1 MEENIKITPMYS
13 QFLQEKK
20 NYPDAILFFRMGDF
34 YEMFGEDAKIASK
47 ILNIA
52 LTARNKNEEN
62 PIPMCGIPYHSYIPY
77 LKKLVDA
84 GYKVAICEQ
93 LEDPK
98 NAKGIVKRGVVRVVT
113 PGTLIEDD
121 ILAGNDF
128 NFILSFERDG
138 DIFYAVVSDTSTGDT
153 FVTKSV
159 SIEDIITQWN
169 PKEIITTIN
178 NPPVGNAT
186 ILRYR
191 YNDEYMLDRV
201 AEYYGITSTV
211 AIGIREE
218 VIVKALF
225 NLIKYIDDN
234 LLDVKL
240 KFPEFFTFDNT
251 LYMDAVAIKTLEVVE
266 SSDPSGKTSLFDVL
280 NFCKTAMG
288 ERLLKFYLLTP
299 TRLKFEILRRQE
311 WITFFVNNSDLI
323 DSLSKILSEINDIER
338 IITRIS
344 AKKGSPR
351 DLIGLKNSLK
361 QLPQIKKILKGYVSP
376 ILQDFL
382 KNFDDLK
389 DIYQLIDHAIS
400 DDPPLNIKDCGVIKD
415 GYSTE
420 VDELRS
426 IRKNSQSLLLKIEN
440 EEKEKTGISTLKVR
454 YNKVFGYY
462 IEISKGQVG
471 KVPDYY
477 ERRQTLVNA
486 ERFIT
491 PELKKLEEKILT
503 AEERLQELEYEIFCQ
518 IRDDVS
524 SNASRIRYVAQM
536 VAEIDFFISS
546 AYCAIKYN
554 YVRPEVGDFEEIK
567 IIDGRHPVIERRVK
581 EGFVPNDVLL
591 DGTKN
596 RLMIITGPNMSG
608 KSTYLR
614 TVAVITLMAH
624 CGLFVP
630 AREAKIGFVDRIFT
644 RVGASDNL
652 ARGESTF
659 MVEMLETANI
669 IKNATQ
675 KSLIILDE
683 IGRGTSTFDGLSIAW
698 SVAEYIAERVKAK
711 TLFATHYHE
720 LTELESM
727 VAGVKNYTA
736 LVKEWKNEIIFMR
749 KITEGVADK
758 SYGIYVAKLAGLPEA
773 IVSRAEE
780 VLSIL
785 EKHEISIDGSF
796 MMTKKKRSY
805 ERTVIQ
811 PMLLFEEHPIISELK
826 GINPD
831 ELSPKEALE
840 LFYKIREKLDA

>member
-1 MEENIKITPMYS
+1 MEDNIKITPMYS

-128 NFILSFERDG
+128 NFILSFEKDG

-153 FVTKSV
+153 FVTKSA
-159 SIEDIITQWN
+159 SIEDIITQWS
-169 PKEIITTIN
+169 PKEIITTMN
-178 NPPVGNAT
+178 NPTVRNAT

-191 YNDEYMLDRV
+191 YNYEYMLDRV
-201 AEYYGITSTV
+201 ADYYEITSTI

-218 VIVKALF
+218 SIVKALF

-240 KFPEFFTFDNT
+240 KFPEFFTFDDT

-323 DSLSKILSEINDIER
+323 DSLSKVLSEINDIER

-351 DLIGLKNSLK
+351 DLVGLKNSLK
-361 QLPQIKKILKGYVSP
+361 QLPQIKKILKGYISP
-376 ILQDFL
+376 ILQDFID
-382 KNFDDLK
+382 NFDDLK
-389 DIYQLIDHAIS
+389 DIYQLIDNAIS

-415 GYSTE
+415 GYSSE
-420 VDELRS
+420 VDELRG

-462 IEISKGQVG
+462 IEISKGQAG

-524 SNASRIRYVAQM
+524 SNSSRIRYVAQM
-536 VAEIDFFISS
+536 VAEIDFFIS
-546 AYCAIKYN
+546 AAFCAIKYN

-567 IIDGRHPVIERRVK
+567 IIDGRHPVIERRVR
-581 EGFVPNDVLL
+581 EGFVPNDILL
-591 DGTKN
+591 DGIKN

-614 TVAVITLMAH
+614 TAAVITLMAH

-644 RVGASDNL
+644 RVGARDNL

-669 IKNATQ
+669 LKNATS

-698 SVAEYIAERVKAK
+698 SVAEYIAERIKAK

-727 VAGVKNYTA
+727 VSGVKNYTA

-749 KITEGVADK
+749 KIAEGVADR
-758 SYGIYVAKLAGLPEA
+758 SYGIYVAKLAGLPEV

-796 MMTKKKRSY
+796 MMTKRKKSY

-811 PMLLFEEHPIISELK
+811 PMLLFEEHPIITELK
-826 GINPD
+826 SINPD
-831 ELSPKEALE
+831 ELSPKDALE
-840 LFYKIREKLDA
+840 LFYRIREKLDA

>member
-1 MEENIKITPMYS
+1 MEDNIKITPMYS
-13 QFLQEKK
+13 QFLQEKR

-52 LTARNKNEEN
+52 LTARNKNDEN
-62 PIPMCGIPYHSYIPY
+62 PVPMCGVPYHSYIPY

-98 NAKGIVKRGVVRVVT
+98 NAKGVVKRGVIRVVT

-121 ILAGNDF
+121 ILLSNDF
-128 NFILSFERDG
+128 NFIISVEKDG
-138 DIFYAVVSDTSTGDT
+138 DIFYAVIADTSTGDT
-153 FVTKSV
+153 FITKST
-159 SIEDIITQWN
+159 SIEDIIVKWN
-169 PKEIITTIN
+169 PKEIITTSDLKIDRC
-178 NPPVGNAT
+178 T
-186 ILRYR
+186 LLSYR
-191 YNDEYMLDRV
+191 YVEEYMYDRITDYYNVTTLNVLDV
-201 AEYYGITSTV
+201 
-211 AIGIREE
+211 RE
-218 VIVKALF
+218 KGFLKPFF

-240 KFPEFFTFDNT
+240 KFPEFAAIDSN
-251 LYMDAVAIKTLEVVE
+251 LYLDAVATKTLEIVE
-266 SSDPSGKTSLFDVL
+266 SSDPTAKTSLFYAL

-288 ERLLKFYLLTP
+288 ERLLKLYLLTP
-299 TRLKFEILRRQE
+299 TRDIFEIERRHE
-311 WITFFVNNSDLI
+311 WISFFVNNSVLI
-323 DSLSKILSEINDIER
+323 DKLSPILSEINDIER
-338 IITRIS
+338 IITRIV
-344 AKKGSPR
+344 AQKGSPR
-351 DLIGLKNSLK
+351 DLLSLKNSLK
-361 QLPQIKKILKGYVSP
+361 YLPLIKNILKDYPSP
-376 ILQDFL
+376 ILDDFL
-382 KNFDDLK
+382 GRFDLLD
-389 DIYQLIDHAIS
+389 DIYKLIDKSIS
-400 DDPPLNIKDCGVIKD
+400 DDPPNNIKDCGVIKD
-415 GYSTE
+415 GYSE
-420 VDELRS
+420 DVDYLRN
-426 IRKNSQSLLLKIEN
+426 IQKNSQAMLLKIEN

-471 KVPDYY
+471 KVPSYY

-491 PELKKLEEKILT
+491 PELKELEEKILT
-503 AEERLQELEYEIFCQ
+503 AEEKLKELEYKIFCD
-518 IRDDVS
+518 IRGMVS
-524 SNASRIRYVAQM
+524 NQSDRIRYMAQM
-536 VAEIDFFISS
+536 IAEIDLFLSS

-554 YVRPEVGDFEEIK
+554 YVKPEIGDFDEIK

-581 EGFVPNDVLL
+581 DGFVPNDLFM
-591 DGTKN
+591 DGDKN

-614 TVAVITLMAH
+614 TMAVITLMAH
-624 CGLFVP
+624 VGLFVP
-630 AREAKIGFVDRIFT
+630 AKEARIGLVDRIFT

-659 MVEMLETANI
+659 MVEMIETANI
-669 IKNATQ
+669 LKNATSR
-675 KSLIILDE
+675 SLIILDE

-698 SVAEYIAERVKAK
+698 SVAEYIAEKVKAK

-727 VAGVKNYTA
+727 ASGVRNYTA

-749 KITEGVADK
+749 KISEGVADR
-758 SYGIYVAKLAGLPEA
+758 SYGIYVAKLAGLPDP
-773 IVSRAEE
+773 IIKRAEE
-780 VLSIL
+780 VLAIL
-785 EKHEISIDGSF
+785 EKHEISIDGAF
-796 MMTKKKRSY
+796 MIAKKKRSF

-811 PMLLFEEHPIISELK
+811 PMLLFEEHPIIDELR

-840 LFYKIREKLDA
+840 ILYRIRGKLDA

>member
-1 MEENIKITPMYS
+1 MEDNIKITPMYS
-13 QFLQEKK
+13 QFLQEKR

-52 LTARNKNEEN
+52 LTARNKNDEN
-62 PIPMCGIPYHSYIPY
+62 PVPMCGVPYHSYIPY

-98 NAKGIVKRGVVRVVT
+98 NAKGVVKRGVIRVVT

-121 ILAGNDF
+121 ILLSNDF
-128 NFILSFERDG
+128 NFIISVEKDG
-138 DIFYAVVSDTSTGDT
+138 DIFYAVIADTSTGDT
-153 FVTKSV
+153 FITKST
-159 SIEDIITQWN
+159 SIEDIIVKWN
-169 PKEIITTIN
+169 PKEIITTSDLKIDRC
-178 NPPVGNAT
+178 T
-186 ILRYR
+186 LLSYR
-191 YNDEYMLDRV
+191 YVEEYMYDRITDYYNVTTLNVLDV
-201 AEYYGITSTV
+201 
-211 AIGIREE
+211 RE
-218 VIVKALF
+218 KGFLKPFF

-240 KFPEFFTFDNT
+240 KFPEFAAIDSN
-251 LYMDAVAIKTLEVVE
+251 LYLDAVATKTLEIVE
-266 SSDPSGKTSLFDVL
+266 SSDPTAKTSLFYAL

-288 ERLLKFYLLTP
+288 ERLLKLYLLTP
-299 TRLKFEILRRQE
+299 TRDIFEIERRHE
-311 WITFFVNNSDLI
+311 WISFFVNNSVLI
-323 DSLSKILSEINDIER
+323 DKLSPILSEINDIER
-338 IITRIS
+338 IITRIV
-344 AKKGSPR
+344 AQKGSPR
-351 DLIGLKNSLK
+351 DLLSLKNSLK
-361 QLPQIKKILKGYVSP
+361 YLPLIKNILKDYPSP
-376 ILQDFL
+376 ILDDFL
-382 KNFDDLK
+382 GRFDLLD
-389 DIYQLIDHAIS
+389 DIYKLIDKSIS
-400 DDPPLNIKDCGVIKD
+400 DDPPNNIKDCGVIKD
-415 GYSTE
+415 GYSE
-420 VDELRS
+420 DVDYLRN
-426 IRKNSQSLLLKIEN
+426 IQKNSQAMLLKIEN

-471 KVPDYY
+471 KVPSYY

-491 PELKKLEEKILT
+491 PELKELEEKILT
-503 AEERLQELEYEIFCQ
+503 AEEKLKELEYEIFCD
-518 IRDDVS
+518 IRGMVS
-524 SNASRIRYVAQM
+524 NQSDRIRYMAQM
-536 VAEIDFFISS
+536 IAEIDLFLSS
-546 AYCAIKYN
+546 AYCAIKYK
-554 YVRPEVGDFEEIK
+554 YVKPEIGDFDEIK

-581 EGFVPNDVLL
+581 DGFVPNDLFM
-591 DGTKN
+591 DGDKN

-614 TVAVITLMAH
+614 TMAVITLMAH
-624 CGLFVP
+624 VGLFVP
-630 AREAKIGFVDRIFT
+630 AKEARIGLVDRIFT

-659 MVEMLETANI
+659 MVEMIETANI
-669 IKNATQ
+669 LKNATSR
-675 KSLIILDE
+675 SLIILDE

-698 SVAEYIAERVKAK
+698 SVAEYIAEKVKAK

-727 VAGVKNYTA
+727 ASGVRNYTA

-749 KITEGVADK
+749 KISEGVADR
-758 SYGIYVAKLAGLPEA
+758 SYGIYVAKLAGLPDP
-773 IVSRAEE
+773 IIKRAEE
-780 VLSIL
+780 VLAIL
-785 EKHEISIDGSF
+785 EKHEISIDGAF
-796 MMTKKKRSY
+796 MIAKKKRSF

-811 PMLLFEEHPIISELK
+811 PMLLFEEHPIIDELR

-840 LFYKIREKLDA
+840 ILYRIRGKLDA

>member
-1 MEENIKITPMYS
+1 MEDNIKITPMYS
-13 QFLQEKK
+13 QFLQEKR

-52 LTARNKNEEN
+52 LTARNKNDEN
-62 PIPMCGIPYHSYIPY
+62 PVPMCGVPYHSYIPY

-98 NAKGIVKRGVVRVVT
+98 NAKGVVKRGVIRVVT

-121 ILAGNDF
+121 ILLSNDF
-128 NFILSFERDG
+128 NFIISVEKDG
-138 DIFYAVVSDTSTGDT
+138 DIFYAVIADTSTGDT
-153 FVTKSV
+153 FITKST
-159 SIEDIITQWN
+159 SIEDIIVKWN
-169 PKEIITTIN
+169 PKEIITTSDLKIDRC
-178 NPPVGNAT
+178 T
-186 ILRYR
+186 LLSYR
-191 YNDEYMLDRV
+191 YGEEYMYDRITDYYNVTTLNVLDV
-201 AEYYGITSTV
+201 
-211 AIGIREE
+211 RE
-218 VIVKALF
+218 KGFLKPFF

-240 KFPEFFTFDNT
+240 KFPEFAAIDSN
-251 LYMDAVAIKTLEVVE
+251 LYLDAVATKTLEIVE
-266 SSDPSGKTSLFDVL
+266 SSDPTAKTSLFYAL

-288 ERLLKFYLLTP
+288 ERLLKLYLLTP
-299 TRLKFEILRRQE
+299 TRDIFEIERRHE
-311 WITFFVNNSDLI
+311 WISFFVNNSVLI
-323 DSLSKILSEINDIER
+323 DKLSPILSEINDIER
-338 IITRIS
+338 IITRIV
-344 AKKGSPR
+344 AQKGSPR
-351 DLIGLKNSLK
+351 DLLSLKNSLK
-361 QLPQIKKILKGYVSP
+361 YLPLIKNILKDYPSP
-376 ILQDFL
+376 ILDDFL
-382 KNFDDLK
+382 GRFDLLD
-389 DIYQLIDHAIS
+389 DIYKLIDKSIS
-400 DDPPLNIKDCGVIKD
+400 DDPPNNIKDCGVIKD
-415 GYSTE
+415 GYSE
-420 VDELRS
+420 DVDHLRN
-426 IRKNSQSLLLKIEN
+426 IQKNSQAMLLKIEN

-471 KVPDYY
+471 KVPSYY

-491 PELKKLEEKILT
+491 PELKELEEKILT
-503 AEERLQELEYEIFCQ
+503 AEEKLKELEYEIFCD
-518 IRDDVS
+518 IRGMVS
-524 SNASRIRYVAQM
+524 NQSDRIRYMAQM
-536 VAEIDFFISS
+536 IAEIDLFLSS

-554 YVRPEVGDFEEIK
+554 YVKPEIGDFDEIK

-581 EGFVPNDVLL
+581 DGFVPNDLFM
-591 DGTKN
+591 DGDKN

-614 TVAVITLMAH
+614 TMAVITLMAH
-624 CGLFVP
+624 VGLFVP
-630 AREAKIGFVDRIFT
+630 AKEARIGLVDRIFT

-659 MVEMLETANI
+659 MVEMIETANI
-669 IKNATQ
+669 LKNATSR
-675 KSLIILDE
+675 SLIILDE

-698 SVAEYIAERVKAK
+698 SVAEYIAEKVKAK

-727 VAGVKNYTA
+727 ASGVRNYTA

-749 KITEGVADK
+749 KISEGVADR
-758 SYGIYVAKLAGLPEA
+758 SYGIYVAKLAGLPDP
-773 IVSRAEE
+773 IIKRAEE
-780 VLSIL
+780 VLAIL
-785 EKHEISIDGSF
+785 EKHEISIDGAF
-796 MMTKKKRSY
+796 MIAKKKRSF

-811 PMLLFEEHPIISELK
+811 PMLLFEEHPIIDELR

-840 LFYKIREKLDA
+840 ILYRIRGKLDA

>member
-1 MEENIKITPMYS
+1 MEDNIKITPMYS
-13 QFLQEKK
+13 QFLQEKR

-52 LTARNKNEEN
+52 LTARNKNDEN
-62 PIPMCGIPYHSYIPY
+62 PVPMCGVPYHSYIPY

-98 NAKGIVKRGVVRVVT
+98 NAKGVVKRGVIRVVT

-121 ILAGNDF
+121 ILLSNDF
-128 NFILSFERDG
+128 NFIISVEKDG
-138 DIFYAVVSDTSTGDT
+138 DIFYAVIADTSTGDT
-153 FVTKSV
+153 FITKST
-159 SIEDIITQWN
+159 SIEDIIVKWN
-169 PKEIITTIN
+169 PKEIITTSDLKIDRC
-178 NPPVGNAT
+178 T
-186 ILRYR
+186 LLSYR
-191 YNDEYMLDRV
+191 YVEEYMYDRITDYYNVTTLNVLDV
-201 AEYYGITSTV
+201 
-211 AIGIREE
+211 RE
-218 VIVKALF
+218 KGFLKPFF

-240 KFPEFFTFDNT
+240 KFPEFAAIDSN
-251 LYMDAVAIKTLEVVE
+251 LYLDAVATKTLEIVE
-266 SSDPSGKTSLFDVL
+266 SSDPTAKTSLFYAL

-288 ERLLKFYLLTP
+288 ERLLKLYLLTP
-299 TRLKFEILRRQE
+299 TRDIFEIERRHE
-311 WITFFVNNSDLI
+311 WISFFVNNSVLI
-323 DSLSKILSEINDIER
+323 DKLSPILSEINDIER
-338 IITRIS
+338 IITRIV
-344 AKKGSPR
+344 AQKGSPR
-351 DLIGLKNSLK
+351 DLLSLKNSLK
-361 QLPQIKKILKGYVSP
+361 YLPLIKNILKDYPSP
-376 ILQDFL
+376 ILDDFL
-382 KNFDDLK
+382 GRFDLLD
-389 DIYQLIDHAIS
+389 DIYKLIDKSIS
-400 DDPPLNIKDCGVIKD
+400 DDPPNNIKDCGVIKD
-415 GYSTE
+415 GYSE
-420 VDELRS
+420 DVDYLRN
-426 IRKNSQSLLLKIEN
+426 IQKNSQAMLLKIEN

-471 KVPDYY
+471 KVPSYY

-491 PELKKLEEKILT
+491 PELKELEEKILT
-503 AEERLQELEYEIFCQ
+503 AEEKLKELEYEIFCD
-518 IRDDVS
+518 IRGMVS
-524 SNASRIRYVAQM
+524 NQSDRIRYMAQM
-536 VAEIDFFISS
+536 IAEIDLFLSS

-554 YVRPEVGDFEEIK
+554 YVKPEIGDFDEIK

-581 EGFVPNDVLL
+581 DGFVPNDLFM
-591 DGTKN
+591 DGDKN

-614 TVAVITLMAH
+614 TMAVITLMAH
-624 CGLFVP
+624 VGLFVP
-630 AREAKIGFVDRIFT
+630 AKEARIGLVDRIFT

-659 MVEMLETANI
+659 MVEMIETANI
-669 IKNATQ
+669 LKNATSR
-675 KSLIILDE
+675 SLIILDE

-698 SVAEYIAERVKAK
+698 SVAEYIAEKVKAK

-727 VAGVKNYTA
+727 ASGVRNYTA

-749 KITEGVADK
+749 KISEGVADR
-758 SYGIYVAKLAGLPEA
+758 SYGIYVAKLAGLPDP
-773 IVSRAEE
+773 IIKRAEE
-780 VLSIL
+780 VLAIL
-785 EKHEISIDGSF
+785 EKHEISIDGAF
-796 MMTKKKRSY
+796 MIAKKKRSF

-811 PMLLFEEHPIISELK
+811 PMLLFEEHPIIDELR

-840 LFYKIREKLDA
+840 ILYRIRGKLDA

>member
-62 PIPMCGIPYHSYIPY
+62 PVPMCGVPYHSYIPY

-98 NAKGIVKRGVVRVVT
+98 NVKGIVKRGVVRVVT

-121 ILAGNDF
+121 ILMSNDF
-128 NFILSFERDG
+128 NFIMSFEKGG
-138 DIFYAVVSDTSTGDT
+138 DIFYAVIADTSTGDT
-153 FVTKSV
+153 FITKSI
-159 SIEDIITQWN
+159 SLEDIIARWN
-169 PKEIITTIN
+169 PREIITTMGDIKLDRC
-178 NPPVGNAT
+178 T
-186 ILRYR
+186 RLSYR
-191 YNDEYMLDRV
+191 YSEEYMDERV
-201 AEYYGITSTV
+201 TDYYGVTSMRALDV
-211 AIGIREE
+211 REKGLL
-218 VIVKALF
+218 KALF

-234 LLDVKL
+234 LLDIKL
-240 KFPEFFTFDNT
+240 KFPDVYALHHD
-251 LYMDAVAIKTLEVVE
+251 LYLDAVAIKTLEVVE
-266 SSDPSGKTSLFDVL
+266 SSDPTAKTSLFDTL

-299 TRLKFEILRRQE
+299 VRKEFEIRRRHE
-311 WITFFVNNSDLI
+311 WISFFINNSALI
-323 DSLSKILSEINDIER
+323 DSLGNILSEINDIER
-338 IITRIS
+338 MITRIS

-351 DLIGLKNSLK
+351 DLVWLKNSIRH
-361 QLPQIKKILKGYVSP
+361 LPKIKKVLSDYISP
-376 ILQDFL
+376 ILKDYLEDF
-382 KNFDDLK
+382 DELK
-389 DIYQLIDHAIS
+389 DIHDLIDSAIS
-400 DDPPLNIKDCGVIKD
+400 DDPPNNMKDGGIIKD
-415 GYSTE
+415 GYSKE

-426 IRKNSQSLLLKIEN
+426 IKTNSQQLLLKIEN
-440 EEKEKTGISTLKVR
+440 DEKEKTGISTLKVR

-462 IEISKGQVG
+462 IEISKGQIN

-477 ERRQTLVNA
+477 DRRQTLVNA

-491 PELKKLEEKILT
+491 PELKSLEEKILT
-503 AEERLQELEYEIFCQ
+503 AEEKLQEMEYNIFCE
-518 IRDDVS
+518 IRD
-524 SNASRIRYVAQM
+524 RVAQESDRVRYM
-536 VAEIDFFISS
+536 AQMIAELDFFVS
-546 AYCAIKYN
+546 AAFCALKYN
-554 YVRPEVGDFEEIK
+554 YVKPEIGDFDEIR
-567 IIDGRHPVIERRVK
+567 IIEGRHPVIERRVK
-581 EGFVPNDVLL
+581 DGFVPNDLFL
-591 DGTKN
+591 DNGKN
-596 RLMIITGPNMSG
+596 RLIIITGPNMSG

-614 TVAVITLMAH
+614 TMAVITLMAH
-624 CGLFVP
+624 TGLFVP
-630 AREAKIGFVDRIFT
+630 AKEARIGFVDRIFT

-659 MVEMLETANI
+659 MVEMLETASI
-669 IKNATQ
+669 LKNATS

-698 SVAEYIAERVKAK
+698 SVAEYIAEKIKAK

-727 VAGVKNYTA
+727 VSGVKNYTA

-749 KITEGVADK
+749 KIAEGVADR
-758 SYGIYVAKLAGLPEA
+758 SYGIYVAKLAGLPEVL
-773 IVSRAEE
+773 IKRAEE
-780 VLSIL
+780 VLAIL
-785 EKHEISIDGSF
+785 EKHEISIDGAF
-796 MMTKKKRSY
+796 MMTKKKKSF

-811 PMLLFEEHPIISELK
+811 PMLLFEEHPIIDELRS
-826 GINPD
+826 INPD

-840 LFYKIREKLDA
+840 LFYRIREKLDA

>member
-1 MEENIKITPMYS
+1 MEDNIKITPMYS

-128 NFILSFERDG
+128 NFILSFEKDG

-153 FVTKSV
+153 FVTKSA
-159 SIEDIITQWN
+159 SIEDIITQWS
-169 PKEIITTIN
+169 PKEIITTMN
-178 NPPVGNAT
+178 NPTVRNAT

-191 YNDEYMLDRV
+191 YNYEYMLDRV
-201 AEYYGITSTV
+201 ADYYEITSTI

-218 VIVKALF
+218 SIVKALF

-240 KFPEFFTFDNT
+240 KFPEFFTFDDT

-323 DSLSKILSEINDIER
+323 DSLSKVLSEINDIER

-351 DLIGLKNSLK
+351 DLVGLKNSLK
-361 QLPQIKKILKGYVSP
+361 QLPQIKKILKGYISP

-382 KNFDDLK
+382 DNFDDLK
-389 DIYQLIDHAIS
+389 DIYQLIDNAIS

-415 GYSTE
+415 GYSSE
-420 VDELRS
+420 VDELRG

-462 IEISKGQVG
+462 IEISKGQAG

-524 SNASRIRYVAQM
+524 SNSSRIRYVAQM
-536 VAEIDFFISS
+536 VAEIDFFIS
-546 AYCAIKYN
+546 AAFCAIKYN

-567 IIDGRHPVIERRVK
+567 IIDGRHPVIERRVR
-581 EGFVPNDVLL
+581 EGFVPNDILL
-591 DGTKN
+591 DGIKN

-614 TVAVITLMAH
+614 TAAVITLMAH

-669 IKNATQ
+669 LKNATS

-698 SVAEYIAERVKAK
+698 SVAEYIAERIKAK

-727 VAGVKNYTA
+727 VSGVKNYTA

-749 KITEGVADK
+749 KIAEGVADR
-758 SYGIYVAKLAGLPEA
+758 SYGIYVAKLAGLPEV

-796 MMTKKKRSY
+796 MMTKRKKSY

-811 PMLLFEEHPIISELK
+811 PMLLFEEHPIITELK
-826 GINPD
+826 SINPD
-831 ELSPKEALE
+831 ELSPKDALE
-840 LFYKIREKLDA
+840 LFYRIREKLDA

>member
-1 MEENIKITPMYS
+1 MEDNIKITPMYS

-128 NFILSFERDG
+128 NFILSFEKDG

-153 FVTKSV
+153 FVTKSA
-159 SIEDIITQWN
+159 SIEDIITQWS
-169 PKEIITTIN
+169 PKEIITTMN
-178 NPPVGNAT
+178 NPTVRNAT

-191 YNDEYMLDRV
+191 YNYEYMLDRV
-201 AEYYGITSTV
+201 ADYYEITSTI
-211 AIGIREE
+211 AIGIKEE
-218 VIVKALF
+218 SIVKALF

-240 KFPEFFTFDNT
+240 KFPEFFTFDDT

-323 DSLSKILSEINDIER
+323 DSLSKVLSEINDIER

-351 DLIGLKNSLK
+351 DLVGLKNSLK
-361 QLPQIKKILKGYVSP
+361 QLPQIKKILKGYISP

-382 KNFDDLK
+382 DNFDDLK
-389 DIYQLIDHAIS
+389 DIYQLIDNAIS

-415 GYSTE
+415 GYSSE
-420 VDELRS
+420 VDELRG

-462 IEISKGQVG
+462 IEISKGQAG

-524 SNASRIRYVAQM
+524 SNSSRIRYVAQM
-536 VAEIDFFISS
+536 VAEIDFFIS
-546 AYCAIKYN
+546 AAFCAIKYN

-567 IIDGRHPVIERRVK
+567 IIDGRHPVIERRVR
-581 EGFVPNDVLL
+581 EGFVPNDILL
-591 DGTKN
+591 DGIKN

-614 TVAVITLMAH
+614 TAAVITLMAH

-644 RVGASDNL
+644 RVGARDNL

-669 IKNATQ
+669 LKNATS

-698 SVAEYIAERVKAK
+698 SVAEYIAERIKAK

-727 VAGVKNYTA
+727 VSGVKNYTA

-749 KITEGVADK
+749 KIAEGVADR
-758 SYGIYVAKLAGLPEA
+758 SYGIYVAKLAGLPEV

-796 MMTKKKRSY
+796 MMTKRKKSY

-811 PMLLFEEHPIISELK
+811 PMLLFEEHPIITELK
-826 GINPD
+826 SINPD
-831 ELSPKEALE
+831 ELSPKDALE
-840 LFYKIREKLDA
+840 LFYRIREKLDA

>member
-1 MEENIKITPMYS
+1 MEDNIKITPMYS

-128 NFILSFERDG
+128 NFILSFEKDG

-153 FVTKSV
+153 FVTKSA
-159 SIEDIITQWN
+159 SIEDIITQWS
-169 PKEIITTIN
+169 PKEIITTMN
-178 NPPVGNAT
+178 NPTVRNAT

-191 YNDEYMLDRV
+191 YNYEYMLDRV
-201 AEYYGITSTV
+201 ADYYEITSTI

-218 VIVKALF
+218 SIVKALF

-240 KFPEFFTFDNT
+240 KFPEFFTFDDT

-323 DSLSKILSEINDIER
+323 DSLSKVLSEINDIER

-351 DLIGLKNSLK
+351 DLVGLKNSLK
-361 QLPQIKKILKGYVSP
+361 QLPQIKKILKGYISP

-382 KNFDDLK
+382 DNFDDLK
-389 DIYQLIDHAIS
+389 DIYQLIDNAIS

-415 GYSTE
+415 GYSSE
-420 VDELRS
+420 VDELRG

-462 IEISKGQVG
+462 IEISKGQAG

-524 SNASRIRYVAQM
+524 SNSSRIRYVAQM
-536 VAEIDFFISS
+536 VAEIDFFISA

-567 IIDGRHPVIERRVK
+567 IIDGRHPVIERRVR
-581 EGFVPNDVLL
+581 EGFVPNDILL
-591 DGTKN
+591 DGIKN

-614 TVAVITLMAH
+614 TAAVITLMAH

-644 RVGASDNL
+644 RVGARDNL

-669 IKNATQ
+669 LKNATS

-698 SVAEYIAERVKAK
+698 SVAEYIAERIKAK

-727 VAGVKNYTA
+727 VSGVKNYTA

-749 KITEGVADK
+749 KIAEGVADR
-758 SYGIYVAKLAGLPEA
+758 SYGIYVAKLAGLPEV

-796 MMTKKKRSY
+796 MMTKRKKSY

-811 PMLLFEEHPIISELK
+811 PMLLFEEHPIITELK
-826 GINPD
+826 SINPD
-831 ELSPKEALE
+831 ELSPKDALE
-840 LFYKIREKLDA
+840 LFYRIREKLDA